1 MDIWVIGTL
10 NNLFIRGFHT
20 QIKYSKN
27 KVVSDKTPL
36 FVIGPFCI
44 RNSICIN
51 IGFGQGNFVRK
62 CCVFLYS
69 TFH

>member
-1 MDIWVIGTL
+1 MNMDIWVIGTL

-27 KVVSDKTPL
+27 KVVRDKTPL

-51 IGFGQGNFVRK
+51 IGF
-62 CCVFLYS
+62 
-69 TFH
+69 